1 MLKYANAKFHLYMQ
15 NLFAYARP
23 AKKLVAGPPRNLS
36 QARRETCH
44 RPAEKLV
51 TKKFNKLKQKRKND
65 MKKYRLR
72 QWYPSLPINIE
83 VGHVIEIDSRSFSNG
98 DNTEYYLVTDNPKMW
113 VTSRELH
120 PDFWE
125 LIEKEKPLFTTDDG
139 VEVFI
144 GHSFIIV
151 GDDFI
156 KHKLTA
162 CNLPYTQDFK
172 KFKHESNA
180 DEYILWNKPL
190 LSLQEIDA
198 TIKGH
203 LPEFDELKKL
213 AEKRI
218 KS

>member
-1 MLKYANAKFHLYMQ
+1 
-15 NLFAYARP
+15 
-23 AKKLVAGPPRNLS
+23 
-36 QARRETCH
+36 
-44 RPAEKLV
+44 
-51 TKKFNKLKQKRKND
+51 
-65 MKKYRLR
+65 MKKYKLK
-72 QWYPSLPINIE
+72 QWYPSLPESIE
-83 VGHVIEIDSRSFSNG
+83 VGIIVEIDSKSFSNG
-98 DNTEYYLVTDNPKMW
+98 DVVEYYLLQDNPKMW
-113 VTSRELH
+113 ITSRELH

-172 KFKHESNA
+172 KFKHEYSA
-180 DEYILWNKPL
+180 DEFILWNKPL
-190 LSLQEIDA
+190 LSLKDIDK
-198 TIKGH
+198 TIKGS

-213 AEKRI
+213 AEERVEQ
-218 KS
+218 